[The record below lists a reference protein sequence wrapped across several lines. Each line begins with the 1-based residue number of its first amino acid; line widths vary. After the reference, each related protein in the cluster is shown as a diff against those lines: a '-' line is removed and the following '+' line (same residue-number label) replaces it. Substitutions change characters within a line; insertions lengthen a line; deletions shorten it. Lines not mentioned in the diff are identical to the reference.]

1 METYLTL
8 HQKKKKQ
15 KTKKK
20 TRKQST
26 NRQGFEKLKSLHK
39 WAEVEKYT

>member
-8 HQKKKKQ
+8 HQKKKK
-15 KTKKK
+15 KKN
-20 TRKQST
+20 RKQST

-39 WAEVEKYT
+39 WAEVEQYI